1 MILCRS
7 RQPAGMKFVAVSDGR
22 FGSIVSMAKETVFGF
37 VWAFVPNCFG
47 SGFLHTKIRPW
58 WFGGAAKDVP
68 HVPFYPQ
75 IPTDLTD
82 PIMRTVRKPSL
93 SEKEIMRKNRIK
105 LTLIIA
111 SLCGTGSSASTY
123 GQDYYSSGPISSV
136 GRIGDGGVQESA
148 NEAALGQDAR
158 PTAFRS
164 NVVADDGT
172 GESYSDIKMRSASY
186 GFESMGTSEYA
197 GSSGAAPCG
206 TPSCSSGCS
215 DISTGWFESETLLW
229 WPKKFGGGPLVVGGN
244 NSSVLPTT
252 PLAGGPTT
260 PIGNEMVV
268 GMRLNMGVWAD
279 CNQNFG
285 VGARGW
291 GILTDGTNRTF
302 TNGGNST
309 GIPFFNASIPAPDTF
324 LVNVSAGVNGA
335 NTGTIQVKN
344 DLDLVAGEL
353 YGRWLLIRDGK
364 SRVDFLSG
372 YTFVRMDSELG
383 LRSQFTDGI
392 TNTIQNGTVIT
403 TQDTFGTK
411 NQFHGGHIG
420 LLNEVSKGRFTFSAM
435 GKVALGNVRQSSTI
449 SGRFTEVAPGGAN
462 TAEGRGLFAQ
472 NSNIGTIVRN
482 QFTFLPEA
490 NAKMKYQLGRAQL
503 GVGYSLLVFPS
514 VAMAGDQIDRNVDI
528 ANIGG
533 NLAAPGRRLV
543 TDTFFLHGLDL
554 GLTFS
559 F

>member
-1 MILCRS
+1 MILSRS

-22 FGSIVSMAKETVFGF
+22 FGSIVSLAIETVFGF
-37 VWAFVPNCFG
+37 SWAFVPK
-47 SGFLHTKIRPW
+47 SLSLGFLNTKIRSG
-58 WFGGAAKDVP
+58 WFGRFAKDVP
-68 HVPFYPQ
+68 HIPFYPQ
-75 IPTDLTD
+75 IPTVLTD

-93 SEKEIMRKNRIK
+93 SEKETMRKNRIK

-123 GQDYYSSGPISSV
+123 GQDYYTSGPISSV
-136 GRIGDGGVQESA
+136 GRIGDGGVHETA
-148 NEAALGQDAR
+148 TEAALGQDAR
-158 PTAFRS
+158 PAAFRS
-164 NVVADDGT
+164 NVVADDGV
-172 GESYSDIKMRSASY
+172 GESYSNSTFRNASY
-186 GFESMGTSEYA
+186 GSQSMGISEYA

-206 TPSCSSGCS
+206 SSGIGSGCS
-215 DISTGWFESETLLW
+215 DNSSGWFESETLLW

-244 NSSVLPTT
+244 NPSVLPTT

-285 VGARGW
+285 MGARGW
-291 GILTDGTNRTF
+291 GILTDGTNKTF

-344 DLDLVAGEL
+344 DLDLVAGEV
-353 YGRWLLIRDGK
+353 YGRALLLRDGR
-364 SRVDFLSG
+364 SRVDLLGG

-449 SGRFTEVAPGGAN
+449 SGRYTEVAPGGAN
-462 TAEGRGLFAQ
+462 ANEARGLFAQ

-503 GVGYSLLVFPS
+503 GVGYTLLVFPS

-533 NLAAPGRRLV
+533 NLAAPGARLV

-554 GLTFS
+554 GMTFS